1 MKSQSPVSKLIK
13 LIMAFAIFWMV
24 IGDLITYHQ
33 EKIFGNNF
41 FDTHIPFSKP
51 KSKDDGKTGHFG
63 HLKPADKHSTDNNS
77 AEAVFMHFGQMVQ
90 FNAMQYEL
98 GLLQLHPSGILI
110 FTRKIL
116 RAPPSC
122 G

>member
-1 MKSQSPVSKLIK
+1 MRHQTPISKLIK

-41 FDTHIPFSKP
+41 FDTHSPFSKP
-51 KSKDDGKTGHFG
+51 KSKDDGKTGNFG
-63 HLKPADKHSTDNNS
+63 YFKSADKYHTDNTF
-77 AEAVFMHFGQMVQ
+77 AEAVSTCFASKQICSAFD
-90 FNAMQYEL
+90 YTYR
-98 GLLQLHPSGILI
+98 LLKLHPSGTLL

-116 RAPPSC
+116 RAPPINT
-122 G
+122 